1 MIQELLEQGNIRQ
14 AKKLVS
20 EYKFFLEGIPVEI
33 GIKVYQNI
41 TEFDGYS
48 FSQSHYLKTPLQGMA
63 YRTNANQGG
72 SEEECLR
79 LALNTFLT
87 FYNDAV
93 RNDHAPSGDWLE
105 LNNLY

>member
-1 MIQELLEQGNIRQ
+1 MIQKLLEQGNIRQ

-41 TEFDGYS
+41 TDFDGYS
-48 FSQSHYLKTPLQGMA
+48 FTQSHYLKTPSQAMA
-63 YRTNANQGG
+63 YRTHGTHSG
-72 SEEECLR
+72 SEEDCLR

-87 FYNDAV
+87 EYNIAL
-93 RNDHAPSGDWLE
+93 RNDHAPSDDWLE
-105 LNNLY
+105 PNNLY

>member
-1 MIQELLEQGNIRQ
+1 MIQELLEQGGIRQ

-20 EYKFFLEGIPVEI
+20 EYKFLLDGISVEI

-41 TEFDGYS
+41 TEFYGYS
-48 FSQSHYLKTPLQGMA
+48 FTQSHYVKTPLQAMA
-63 YRTNANQGG
+63 YRTHDTHSG
-72 SEEECLR
+72 SEDECLR

-93 RNDHAPSGDWLE
+93 RNDHTPSSEWLE
-105 LNNLY
+105 SNNLY

>member
-1 MIQELLEQGNIRQ
+1 MINELLEQGNIRQ

-20 EYKFFLEGIPVEI
+20 EYRFFLEDIPIQI
-33 GIKVYQNI
+33 GIKIYKNI

-48 FSQSHYLKTPLQGMA
+48 FTQSHYLKTPLQGMA
-63 YRTNANQGG
+63 YRTNSTHSG
-72 SEEECLR
+72 SEEDCLR

-93 RNDHAPSGDWLE
+93 RNNHAPSDDWLE
-105 LNNLY
+105 PNNLY

>member
-1 MIQELLEQGNIRQ
+1 MINELLEQENIRK

-20 EYKFFLEGIPVEI
+20 EYKFFLEGISVEI

-41 TEFDGYS
+41 SEFDGYS
-48 FSQSHYLKTPLQGMA
+48 FTQSHYLKTPLQGMA
-63 YRTNANQGG
+63 YRTHATNSD
-72 SEEECLR
+72 SEEDCLR

-93 RNDHAPSGDWLE
+93 RNEHVPNSDWLE
-105 LNNLY
+105 PNSFY